1 MIETICKELNL
12 KIRQDKEARKSL
24 GLTLKEKDR
33 KRELLT
39 ELGRIEIARDYYQ
52 DKKNNRYVYP
62 LDHAVGIRKYE
73 RVGDIISA
81 RMVSLATEMS
91 YAKSAEIGR
100 SILRTSAPPLTSRTI
115 PTSASRP
122 GTAFDP

>member
-1 MIETICKELNL
+1 METIIQQITLELGRKITKKALSGGLNDIDAFSHDIFTDCKEASVLMIETICKELNL

-62 LDHAVGIRKYE
+62 LDHAVRIRKYWVE
-73 RVGDIISA
+73 
-81 RMVSLATEMS
+81 
-91 YAKSAEIGR
+91 
-100 SILRTSAPPLTSRTI
+100 
-115 PTSASRP
+115 
-122 GTAFDP
+122 